1 MVYNI
6 DFWLQVIYNLGIME
20 NVEKKVQDTTNN
32 PTNNP
37 AQDTLDTVKKKKKIP
52 PKAQTLTY
60 IALSTAITCIIG
72 PLSIVIP
79 ISPVPISLTILAI
92 YISVY
97 AIGLKRGMV
106 SLLLYFL
113 IGFIGLPVFSNF
125 KGGFQVLI
133 GPTGGYIIGF
143 IFVILSAGIFIE
155 RYETKVYMHIIG
167 MVLGTILCYI
177 LGSVWLAYQG
187 NMTFLEALF
196 AGVIPFIWAD
206 AIKIIIAAIVGPK
219 LRRALRRI

>member
-1 MVYNI
+1 
-6 DFWLQVIYNLGIME
+6 ME
-20 NVEKKVQDTTNN
+20 KTS
-32 PTNNP
+32 
-37 AQDTLDTVKKKKKIP
+37 AKKKKRWS

-60 IALSTAITCIIG
+60 VALSTAITCIIG

-97 AIGLKRGMV
+97 AIGLKRGLA
-106 SLLLYFL
+106 SLFLYFL
-113 IGFIGLPVFSNF
+113 IGFVGLPVFSNF

-143 IFVILSAGIFIE
+143 IFVVICTGIFIE
-155 RYETKVYMHIIG
+155 RFESKVYMHVIG
-167 MVLGTILCYI
+167 MILGTILCYI
-177 LGSVWLAYQG
+177 VGTTWLAYQG

-219 LRRALRRI
+219 LRRALKKI

>member
-1 MVYNI
+1 
-6 DFWLQVIYNLGIME
+6 ME
-20 NVEKKVQDTTNN
+20 NSLNEKDIKENN
-32 PTNNP
+32 T
-37 AQDTLDTVKKKKKIP
+37 AVKEKFKKSS
-52 PKAQTLTY
+52 KAQTLTF
-60 IALSTAITCIIG
+60 IALSTAITCILG

-92 YISVY
+92 FISVY
-97 AIGLKRGMV
+97 AIGLKKGMV

-125 KGGFQVLI
+125 KGGFNVLI

-143 IFVILSAGIFIE
+143 VFVVLCAGFFIDKFE
-155 RYETKVYMHIIG
+155 SKIYMHVIG

-177 LGSVWLAYQG
+177 TGTAWLAYQSQ
-187 NMTFLEALF
+187 MTFIEALF
-196 AGVIPFIWAD
+196 TGVIPFIWAD

-219 LRRALRRI
+219 LRKALKKL

>member
-1 MVYNI
+1 
-6 DFWLQVIYNLGIME
+6 ME
-20 NVEKKVQDTTNN
+20 NAKN
-32 PTNNP
+32 
-37 AQDTLDTVKKKKKIP
+37 KKKMSSKTQ
-52 PKAQTLTY
+52 ALTF

-97 AIGLKRGMV
+97 AIGLKRGMI
-106 SLLLYFL
+106 SLLLYLL

-143 IFVILSAGIFIE
+143 VFVVLCSGIFIE
-155 RYETKVYMHIIG
+155 RFESKVYMHVIG
-167 MVLGTILCYI
+167 MSLGTILCYI
-177 LGSVWLAYQG
+177 LGTAWMAYQAS
-187 NMTFLEALF
+187 MTFLEALF
-196 AGVIPFIWAD
+196 AGVIPFVWAD
-206 AIKIIIAAIVGPK
+206 AIKIAIAAIAGPK
-219 LRRALRRI
+219 LRKALKRL

>member
-1 MVYNI
+1 MNNSV
-6 DFWLQVIYNLGIME
+6 DDKPQ
-20 NVEKKVQDTTNN
+20 TTEQ
-32 PTNNP
+32 TSR
-37 AQDTLDTVKKKKKIP
+37 QTSGKKKMNS
-52 PKAQTLTY
+52 KAQTLTF

-143 IFVILSAGIFIE
+143 IFVVLCTGIFIE
-155 RYETKVYMHIIG
+155 RFEKKVYMHVIG
-167 MVLGTILCYI
+167 MVIGTLLCYI
-177 LGSVWLAYQG
+177 IGTAWLAYQG

-196 AGVIPFIWAD
+196 AGVIPFMWAD

-219 LRRALRRI
+219 LRRALKRL

>member
-1 MVYNI
+1 MANST
-6 DFWLQVIYNLGIME
+6 DN
-20 NVEKKVQDTTNN
+20 
-32 PTNNP
+32 
-37 AQDTLDTVKKKKKIP
+37 KKKKLP
-52 PKAQTLTY
+52 PKAQTLTF

-125 KGGFQVLI
+125 KGGFNVLI

-143 IFVILSAGIFIE
+143 VFVVLFSGLFIE
-155 RYETKVYMHIIG
+155 HFEGKVWMHVIG
-167 MVLGTILCYI
+167 MSIGTICCYI
-177 LGSVWLAYQG
+177 VGTAWLAYQG

-196 AGVIPFIWAD
+196 AGVIPFVWAD
-206 AIKIIIAAIVGPK
+206 AIKIAIAAIVGPK
-219 LRRALRRI
+219 LRRTLKRM

>member
-1 MVYNI
+1 MNNSV
-6 DFWLQVIYNLGIME
+6 DDKPQ
-20 NVEKKVQDTTNN
+20 TTEQ
-32 PTNNP
+32 TSR
-37 AQDTLDTVKKKKKIP
+37 QTSGKKKMNS
-52 PKAQTLTY
+52 KAQTLTF

-79 ISPVPISLTILAI
+79 ISPVPISLTIFAI

-143 IFVILSAGIFIE
+143 IFVVLCTGIFIE
-155 RYETKVYMHIIG
+155 RFEKRVYMHVIG
-167 MVLGTILCYI
+167 MVIGTLLCYI
-177 LGSVWLAYQG
+177 TGTAWLAYQG

-196 AGVIPFIWAD
+196 AGVIPFMWAD

-219 LRRALRRI
+219 LRRALKRL